1 MTVKEQALSLI
12 QREWSL
18 LRQRYGVRRIG
29 LFGSCTRGEDRPDSD
44 VDVLVELERKTFDN
58 YMGLKFFLEDHLNR
72 RVDLV
77 IADSIKPRLRE
88 TILQEVEY
96 AAGAAPIR

>member
-29 LFGSCTRGEDRPDSD
+29 LFGSCTRGEERPDSD
-44 VDVLVELERKTFDN
+44 VDILVE
-58 YMGLKFFLEDHLNR
+58 
-72 RVDLV
+72 DLRQLHGPQV
-77 IADSIKPRLRE
+77 LP
-88 TILQEVEY
+88 
-96 AAGAAPIR
+96 